1 MLSGVTFEKD
11 GKTEK
16 GSKMVGENPNK
27 VEVVVE
33 KQINN
38 NFNKNNSEKQKSYKS
53 LFFFW
58 IKFGFLNY
66 ILKLI

>member
-1 MLSGVTFEKD
+1 MLYGVTFEKD

-16 GSKMVGENPNK
+16 DSKMVGENLNK

-38 NFNKNNSEKQKSYKS
+38 NLNKNNSEKQKCYKS
-53 LFFFW
+53 LFFSNIFFFFN
-58 IKFGFLNY
+58 I
-66 ILKLI
+66 